1 MKTVSFPNNL
11 VAAAAVLESD
21 ELKIEHLIYTVR
33 GVQVM
38 LDRDLARLYEVET
51 KALNQAVKRNPGRFP
66 EDFMFRLT
74 KEEWDC
80 LRSQNVTS
88 NETGLIKSNDG
99 ESLKSLNGISK
110 KDGRG
115 GIRYIPFAFTEEG
128 VSQLS
133 GVLKSN
139 IADSA
144 SVRIMRA
151 FVAMRRFI
159 SSNAGINQ
167 RLTLVERK
175 QLETDARID
184 RVLDCLE
191 EGTLKEKAHVFSAGQ
206 IYDAKSF
213 ISELIGRAKRRVV
226 LIDGYVNSVTI
237 DLLDARADS
246 VSATIYTNSVSALLT
261 LLRDQYVTQYP
272 GKPLLIKKWQTVQ
285 HDRWIIIDD
294 ELWHCGASLKDAG
307 GKTFGI
313 DPIGLDA
320 SIILGQV

>member
-1 MKTVSFPNNL
+1 METVSFPNNL

-21 ELKIEHLIYTVR
+21 ELKIEHLIYTVI

-80 LRSQNVTS
+80 FRSQNVTS

-139 IADSA
+139 ITDSA
-144 SVRIMRA
+144 SFRIIRA

-191 EGTLKEKAHVFSAGQ
+191 EGTLKER
-206 IYDAKSF
+206 
-213 ISELIGRAKRRVV
+213 L
-226 LIDGYVNSVTI
+226 
-237 DLLDARADS
+237 
-246 VSATIYTNSVSALLT
+246 SAL
-261 LLRDQYVTQYP
+261 
-272 GKPLLIKKWQTVQ
+272 
-285 HDRWIIIDD
+285 
-294 ELWHCGASLKDAG
+294 
-307 GKTFGI
+307 
-313 DPIGLDA
+313 
-320 SIILGQV
+320 IL

>member
-1 MKTVSFPNNL
+1 METVSFPNNL

-128 VSQLS
+128 GSQLS

-144 SVRIMRA
+144 SVRIMWKILCKLSH
-151 FVAMRRFI
+151 FVGRLKPTL
-159 SSNAGINQ
+159 GI
-167 RLTLVERK
+167 
-175 QLETDARID
+175 A
-184 RVLDCLE
+184 
-191 EGTLKEKAHVFSAGQ
+191 
-206 IYDAKSF
+206 AK
-213 ISELIGRAKRRVV
+213 
-226 LIDGYVNSVTI
+226 
-237 DLLDARADS
+237 
-246 VSATIYTNSVSALLT
+246 
-261 LLRDQYVTQYP
+261 
-272 GKPLLIKKWQTVQ
+272 
-285 HDRWIIIDD
+285 
-294 ELWHCGASLKDAG
+294 
-307 GKTFGI
+307 
-313 DPIGLDA
+313 
-320 SIILGQV
+320 